1 MQYVKPNSQNNTL
14 FFFKKEEIKAW
25 SKLWPTSWFHLDT
38 YRWLC
43 RHTGRHDV
51 QISTHPTLEIMLR
64 KLYISELMSEIK
76 EKYPPNITT
85 DLLMTKFF
93 NITIV
98 ILGNTFFFLWTFTQ
112 MFNML
117 NNLHKRNKF
126 CVLYKL
132 EDSWI

>member
-51 QISTHPTLEIMLR
+51 QIPTHPTLEIMLR

-98 ILGNTFFFLWTFTQ
+98 ILGNTFFFSLKIYPNVQ
-112 MFNML
+112 YA
-117 NNLHKRNKF
+117 K
-126 CVLYKL
+126 
-132 EDSWI
+132 